1 MSAIFDLCIP
11 SFSYF
16 LIMVIIIVIDIT
28 RGMYELALVK
38 SIGTI
43 VVTYLLNILCSMDLS
58 FIAYIFV
65 FYPLIITTVAIFY
78 LMFYTNK
85 FR

>member
-16 LIMVIIIVIDIT
+16 LIMVIIIAIDIT

-43 VVTYLLNILCSMDLS
+43 VITYLLHILCSMDLS

>member
-43 VVTYLLNILCSMDLS
+43 VITYLLHILCSMDLS

>member
-28 RGMYELALVK
+28 RGMYEPALVK

-43 VVTYLLNILCSMDLS
+43 VITYLLHILCSMDLS

>member
-43 VVTYLLNILCSMDLS
+43 VITYLLNILCSMDLS